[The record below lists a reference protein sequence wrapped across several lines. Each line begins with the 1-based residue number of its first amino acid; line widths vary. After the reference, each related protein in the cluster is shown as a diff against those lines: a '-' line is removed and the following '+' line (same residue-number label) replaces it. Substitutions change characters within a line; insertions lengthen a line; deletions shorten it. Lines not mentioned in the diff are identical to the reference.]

1 MKKFLAVCATAVLF
15 ATVGLAQ
22 GTTSPQSSNDTQRQ
36 YSDDAPRHEYGW
48 IGLLGLL
55 GLSGLMRR
63 RDIANRNAILTADA
77 LRSRSRVDIE
87 DRRP

>member
-15 ATVGLAQ
+15 TTLGLAQ

-36 YSDDAPRHEYGW
+36 YIDDAPRHDYGW

-55 GLSGLMRR
+55 GLSGLVRR
-63 RDIANRNAILTADA
+63 RDTSNRNATEPRNID
-77 LRSRSRVDIE
+77 SRRVA
-87 DRRP
+87 

>member
-15 ATVGLAQ
+15 TTLGLAQ
-22 GTTSPQSSNDTQRQ
+22 SNSSPQSSNDNQAQ
-36 YSDDAPRHEYGW
+36 YNGDVPRHDYGW

-63 RDIANRNAILTADA
+63 RDTSNRNATEPRNID
-77 LRSRSRVDIE
+77 SRRAA
-87 DRRP
+87 